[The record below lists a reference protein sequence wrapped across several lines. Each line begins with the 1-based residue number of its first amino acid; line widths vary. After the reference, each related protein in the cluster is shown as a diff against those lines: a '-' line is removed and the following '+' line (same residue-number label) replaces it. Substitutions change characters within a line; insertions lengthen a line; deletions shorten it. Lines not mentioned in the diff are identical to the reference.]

1 MTFYSDVTWRHGD
14 LSHRQHY
21 WFIDRLFRLVTKKEL
36 KLRITG
42 TFRGKY
48 IGDRLPSQ
56 SASNRE
62 SVSMSWRRY
71 VLPSGDYAICVNPL
85 FIGIYNEFAVVYD
98 RPICSITPAEVG
110 LCYKIFILSSKHPS
124 LLKHGFG
131 LADGC
136 TTSQSEARYKVFYI
150 DWYIDG
156 SVQDCSISMGNALEI
171 PHSCTKPS
179 VCKSPPHNHCVPLCF
194 VSGKWSQMT

>member
-1 MTFYSDVTWRHGD
+1 MDAITYSCSKCNVDSPCICCQKRATYHKVWRYGWIIDMTLYSDVTWCQGD
-14 LSHRQHY
+14 SSHRQHY
-21 WFIDRLFRLVTKKEL
+21 CLIDSLFMLITKKAL

-71 VLPSGDYAICVNPL
+71 VLRSGDYAICANPL
-85 FIGIYNEFAVVYD
+85 FIGIYDKFAVVYD

-110 LCYKIFILSSKHPS
+110 LRYKIFILSSKHPS
-124 LLKHGFG
+124 LLKHG
-131 LADGC
+131 LYHQPIR
-136 TTSQSEARYKVFYI
+136 SQV
-150 DWYIDG
+150 
-156 SVQDCSISMGNALEI
+156 
-171 PHSCTKPS
+171 
-179 VCKSPPHNHCVPLCF
+179 
-194 VSGKWSQMT
+194 